1 VLRIRTRKDIVR
13 GTLLVTLLAVSLV
26 ALHVEVNY
34 PADMRDVVRVR
45 ALGITVCVTSVISFY
60 CFVQLRKVFQLT
72 LELQSLVDRDRLTNI
87 ATRDFFFR
95 RMQAMPQQ
103 IGVSLMADIDHF
115 KQINDTYGHMAG
127 DKVIQEVARI
137 LKANIRESD
146 IVCRFGGEEFVIFL
160 GGLSAQDGFVVAE
173 RMRQQVASAQVTD
186 GQNRIAV
193 SISIGGA
200 GAQRAAA
207 IEQAIRAADAALY
220 RAKLGGRN
228 RTVFQDLPVKDAIA
242 VSS

>member
-1 VLRIRTRKDIVR
+1 MLRIRTRKDIVR

-60 CFVQLRKVFQLT
+60 CFVQLRKVFHLT
-72 LELQSLVDRDRLTNI
+72 LELQSLVDRDRLTDI
-87 ATRDFFFR
+87 STRDFFFR

-115 KQINDTYGHMAG
+115 KQINDTYGHLAG

-193 SISIGGA
+193 SISIGGT

-228 RTVFQDLPVKDAIA
+228 RTVFEDLPVKDAIA